1 MDLPWYRSA
10 ITLDPKARLR
20 EVPLR
25 FETTVQRPVEA
36 RGVGLHSGVRVTI
49 RILPAPPSTGI
60 VFLRTDLD
68 NFPVPASWRY
78 VARVSYA
85 TSLMRQGVLIS
96 TTEHLLSV
104 FYSMGVDNAY
114 VEIDNLEV
122 PILDGSGAPFVEL
135 LREAGLK
142 SYRRRKRFLRIRRP
156 VSVEAGSKRIS
167 ILPSDRFLLTCDVF
181 YDHPLIGR
189 QSLDMEVTPDR
200 YAEAIAPARTFGF
213 SYELDK
219 MRDMGLIRGAALE
232 NAICFDE
239 TRVQNPGGLRFPD
252 ECCRH
257 KALDLIGDLA
267 LIGKPLLGHVIAERA
282 GHAMHTALVA
292 RIMSDPSLYEMLSFD
307 QLATRVAHAL
317 VS

>member
-1 MDLPWYRSA
+1 M
-10 ITLDPKARLR
+10 
-20 EVPLR
+20 R

-36 RGVGLHSGVRVTI
+36 KGVGLHSGVSVSI

-68 NFPVPASWRY
+68 NFSVPASWRY

-104 FYSMGVDNAY
+104 FYSMGVDNAF

-122 PILDGSGAPFVEL
+122 PILDGSGSPYVEL
-135 LREAGLK
+135 LNAAGLK

-156 VSVEAGSKRIS
+156 VTVEAGSKRIT

-181 YDHPLIGR
+181 YDHPMIGK
-189 QSLDMEVTPDR
+189 QSLDMEVTPER
-200 YAEAIAPARTFGF
+200 YAQEIAPARTFGF
-213 SYELDK
+213 SYELDQ
-219 MRDMGLIRGAALE
+219 MRDMGLIRGASLD
-232 NAICFDE
+232 NAMCFDRE
-239 TRVQNPGGLRFPD
+239 GMQNPEGLRFPD

-292 RIMSDPSLYEMLSFD
+292 RIMSDPSLYEILSFD

>member
-1 MDLPWYRSA
+1 M
-10 ITLDPKARLR
+10 
-20 EVPLR
+20 R
-25 FETTVQRPVEA
+25 FETTLQRPAEA
-36 RGVGLHSGVRVTI
+36 RGIGLHSGVPVSI

-104 FYSMGVDNAY
+104 FYSMGVDNAF

-122 PILDGSGAPFVEL
+122 PILDGSGQPYVEL
-135 LREAGLK
+135 LRAAGLK

-156 VSVEAGSKRIS
+156 VTVEAGSKRIS

-189 QSLDMEVTPDR
+189 QSLDLEVTPER

-213 SYELDK
+213 AHELDQ
-219 MRDMGLIRGAALE
+219 MRNMGLIRGASLD
-232 NAICFDE
+232 NAICFDRQSVRNQE
-239 TRVQNPGGLRFPD
+239 GLRFAD

-267 LIGKPLLGHVIAERA
+267 LIGKPLLGQVIAERA

-292 RIMSDPSLYEMLSFD
+292 RIMSDPSLYEILSFD
-307 QLATRVAHAL
+307 RLATRVAHAL

>member
-1 MDLPWYRSA
+1 
-10 ITLDPKARLR
+10 
-20 EVPLR
+20 VR

-36 RGVGLHSGVRVTI
+36 SGVGLHSGVPVSI

-68 NFPVPASWRY
+68 RFPIPASWRY

-114 VEIDNLEV
+114 IEINNLEV
-122 PILDGSGAPFVEL
+122 PILDGSGLPFVEL
-135 LREAGLK
+135 LRKAGLK

-156 VSVEAGSKRIS
+156 VSVEANGKRIS
-167 ILPSDRFLLTCDVF
+167 ILPSDGFVLTCDVF

-189 QSLDMEVTPDR
+189 QSLEMEVTPDR
-200 YAEAIAPARTFGF
+200 YAEEIAPARTFGF
-213 SYELDK
+213 EHELDQ
-219 MRDMGLIRGAALE
+219 MRDMGLIRGASLD
-232 NAICFDE
+232 NAICFNH
-239 TRVQNPGGLRFPD
+239 TKVQNPGGLRFED

-267 LIGKPLLGHVIAERA
+267 LMGRPLLGHVIAERA
-282 GHAMHTALVA
+282 GHAMHAALVA
-292 RIMSDPSLYEMLSFD
+292 RIMSDPTLYEVITFD